1 MGVVTFALH
10 YEMGTLA
17 LACFDRNVY
26 KPIVSSFQFTHP
38 SSTLS
43 KAPRRWL
50 CEGNSSVTGE
60 SPLTETGEFLSQKAS
75 NAENVSIWRRHHDR
89 KQPLPSH
96 TKHNKARFVCVIL
109 EMCYIHGA
117 LSQKLRGVFT
127 IDFPTHTHTS
137 TKWGVKYRWQQHLKY
152 VCSLALSHAV
162 FLGMGSVWIE
172 CVRFKVHFMQWPFP
186 I

>member
-43 KAPRRWL
+43 KAPRHWL
-50 CEGNSSVTGE
+50 CEGNSPVTGE

-117 LSQKLRGVFT
+117 LSQKLRGVFI
-127 IDFPTHTHTS
+127 IDFPTHTHTHIDKMGCQIS
-137 TKWGVKYRWQQHLKY
+137 MTAASQVRLQPCTKSCSFSWDGFCVNR
-152 VCSLALSHAV
+152 VCT
-162 FLGMGSVWIE
+162 I
-172 CVRFKVHFMQWPFP
+172 
-186 I
+186 